1 MSNIN
6 YLCPKCNCLLEH
18 DANINKEVCP
28 QCKGIY
34 SFEYKH
40 KYDGSPMLI
49 VRKWAMAMI
58 TPTKKEL
65 SAVAYMPQTPKEDK
79 L

>member
-6 YLCPKCNCLLEH
+6 YLCPKCNCRLEH

-40 KYDGSPMLI
+40 KEDGSPMLI
-49 VRKWAMAMI
+49 VRKWAMV
-58 TPTKKEL
+58 TLTKKEQKEL
-65 SAVAYMPQTPKEDK
+65 SVVAYMPQKQK
-79 L
+79 Q